1 MMKRKHTQ
9 TILAIFMLMNI
20 IMLFFAAPKSVQAQ
34 AGAPWEVL
42 AEINAYRAANGL
54 GPLAENQYLNIAAQN
69 HVNWMV
75 ETGQYTHTGA
85 NGSTATDR
93 ALAVGYGEGSYARV
107 TENWARGY
115 DLSASGAVYDLW
127 MPSAIHNSQML
138 TTSYNE
144 FGAGV
149 ALSPEGMTVYVVKF
163 GLVVGSAPGPT
174 TEQTPA
180 PNSPA
185 ITPEPFIQAVV
196 TAEPNP
202 DGSVVHIV
210 QYGHTLWSIADAYK
224 INMPDLL
231 TQNGITEE
239 YPIFPE
245 QELVIKAA
253 AIEEQDT
260 EEPADPTPTEEKP
273 SPTPRRTSVNA
284 SKPTQIT
291 PTPTEEIKAASSF
304 LIHFFSG
311 DTLLAGVGL
320 VVVSVFGIALLFF
333 TSSKLK

>member
-1 MMKRKHTQ
+1 
-9 TILAIFMLMNI
+9 MLMNF
-20 IMLFFAAPKSVQAQ
+20 IMLFFGAPQTVQAQ

-42 AEINAYRAANGL
+42 AEINAYRGANGL
-54 GPLAENQYLNIAAQN
+54 APLVENQYLNIAAQN

-115 DLSASGAVYDLW
+115 DLTASGAVYDLW
-127 MPSAIHNSQML
+127 MPSDIHNSQML

-174 TEQTPA
+174 TEQTPG

-210 QYGHTLWSIADAYK
+210 QYGHTLWSIANAYK

-245 QELVIKAA
+245 QELVIKTAS
-253 AIEEQDT
+253 IEEQET
-260 EEPADPTPTEEKP
+260 AEPTSPTLTEEK
-273 SPTPRRTSVNA
+273 TPL
-284 SKPTQIT
+284 T
-291 PTPTEEIKAASSF
+291 PTRTIVSPSKATQFTPIPTEHPRQACSF

-311 DTLLAGVGL
+311 NTLLAGVGL
-320 VVVSVFGIALLFF
+320 VLVSVVGIALLFF
-333 TSSKLK
+333 TSSRLK